1 MDTTLNLKLIRNFL
15 KLNNLNLREFC
26 EKYGLNHDYVDNF
39 FIDNKNFDLQTII
52 KVAQILDLEVNELF
66 TD

>member
-26 EKYGLNHDYVDNF
+26 DKYELNHDYVDNF

-52 KVAQILDLEVNELF
+52 KVAQILDLELNDLF